1 MLAINNLFFLNKTPL
16 STLLEIATKVRKLRK
31 QAGYSQAELALR
43 SGVSLGSMKR
53 FERTGQISFESLVKV
68 AHLLDRL
75 SDFDAVFENKE
86 LDKEIKNLF
95 TH

>member
-1 MLAINNLFFLNKTPL
+1 MLAINNLFILNKTPL

-31 QAGYSQAELALR
+31 QVGYSQAELALR
-43 SGVSLGSMKR
+43 SGVSLGSIKR

>member
-1 MLAINNLFFLNKTPL
+1 MLAINNLFILNKTPL

-31 QAGYSQAELALR
+31 QVGYSQAELALR
-43 SGVSLGSMKR
+43 SGVSLGSIKR
-53 FERTGQISFESLVKV
+53 FERTGQISFGSLVKV